1 MPRFFWNWIITSLT
15 IFAIPQLMSS
25 VHVDGFGS
33 ALAVAI
39 VLGVLNAVVRPILI
53 FITIPLTIL
62 SLGFFL
68 LVINALLFQFAGSF
82 VSGFSVDSFGSA
94 FIAALIVSFVSWV
107 MNVSGKKNQ
116 GNFAFH
122 VHRGGFARPQ
132 RQEREVHDTREP
144 RPIDVIDVTPKN

>member
-15 IFAIPQLMSS
+15 IFAIPQILAS

-39 VLGVLNAVVRPILI
+39 ILGVLNAVVRPILI
-53 FITIPLTIL
+53 FITIPLTIV

-82 VSGFSVDSFGSA
+82 VSGFSVDSFGAA
-94 FIAALIVSFVSWV
+94 FLAALIVSFVSWI
-107 MNVSGKKNQ
+107 MNVSGKRNKN
-116 GNFAFH
+116 NFTFQ
-122 VHRGGFARPQ
+122 VHRMGAKRMHQ
-132 RQEREVHDTREP
+132 EP
-144 RPIDVIDVTPKN
+144 RHVSNKGDKAQTFIDV